1 MGVSFTYSPDFG
13 VKITVGLP
21 KHVGREA
28 GFEICDAID
37 ALVREQL
44 ERKEEGR
51 RAAMASRPEPTEEA
65 LPCPAGTEPKPA
77 QTALEYVPFP
87 IEGTVTMK
95 EITAAW
101 KISQATYYRHLDI
114 YPNPL
119 KPEGLAKNATAR
131 FDAAAVAR
139 AFECGHVERR
149 RREVRV

>member
-37 ALVREQL
+37 DLVRERL
-44 ERKEEGR
+44 EGKEEGR
-51 RAAMASRPEPTEEA
+51 RLLRTPEAERACEGLPRPARSEPE
-65 LPCPAGTEPKPA
+65 PA

-87 IEGTVTMK
+87 TEGTVTMK

-149 RREVRV
+149 RREVRG